1 MTAARPR
8 PVRPRPE
15 PRTHVAFQ
23 GVTKHFGPVQ
33 VLHDIS
39 FEIAAGE
46 VHALLG
52 ENGAGKST
60 LMKVLSGHHAPTLG
74 HIEVN
79 GSPVQFRSARDAEA
93 LGIVLIHQEFNLAE
107 DLTIAQN
114 IFLGH
119 EPGGWLLNDADM
131 NRRAAEALRL
141 VDLHLDPRLR
151 VRQLSV
157 GQKQLVEIARALS
170 RQARLLVMDEPTAAL
185 TVGETRVLLELVTRL
200 REEGVTVLYI
210 SHKLDEVERIADR
223 VTVLRDGHFITTQP
237 AAGLTPQAMANL
249 MVGRELEDM
258 FPPRQAPRPAVALRV
273 QHLSVPGWAHDL
285 SFEVQQGE
293 VLGFAGLVGAGRTEA
308 FEGLFGLRRRTVG
321 RVERHGQPVMIRNP
335 GDAARHRLVYLS
347 EDRKGK
353 GLLVDASLREN
364 LTLMTLSR
372 YARPLLDVRAE
383 QRALERAVD
392 EYGIRTGQLDVP
404 ASALSGGNQ
413 QKLALAKILETEPE
427 VVILDEPTRGV
438 DVGAKREIYH
448 LIHRLAEA
456 GKGVIVISSELPEL
470 LGLCH
475 RLLVMREGH
484 VVGELT
490 GDRMNEREVIE
501 YATGVRT
508 AGGVSAG
515 GLRA

>member
-1 MTAARPR
+1 MNVPSPAGPQPAQAAWPS
-8 PVRPRPE
+8 
-15 PRTHVAFQ
+15 VAFQ

-33 VLHDIS
+33 VLHDVS

-60 LMKVLSGHHAPTLG
+60 LMKVLSGHHAPTSG

-79 GSPVQFRSARDAEA
+79 GRPVHFRSPRDAEN

-114 IFLGH
+114 VFLGH
-119 EPGGWLLNDADM
+119 ETGGWLLNEADM
-131 NRRAAEALRL
+131 NRRAAGALRM
-141 VDLHLDPRLR
+141 VDVHLDPRTP

-170 RQARLLVMDEPTAAL
+170 REARLLIMDEPTAAL
-185 TVGETRVLLELVTRL
+185 TVGETHVLLELVARL
-200 REEGVTVLYI
+200 RQDGVTVLYI
-210 SHKLDEVERIADR
+210 SHKLDEVERISDR
-223 VTVLRDGHFITTQP
+223 VTVLRDGRFITTRP
-237 AAGLTPQAMANL
+237 TPGLTPQAMANL

-258 FPPRQAPRPAVALRV
+258 FPPRPEPRPEVT
-273 QHLSVPGWAHDL
+273 LSVHDLNVPGWAHQL
-285 SFEVQQGE
+285 SFEVRRGE
-293 VLGFAGLVGAGRTEA
+293 VLGFAGLVGSGRTEA

-321 RVERHGQPVMIRNP
+321 RIERHGQRVTIRTP

-353 GLLVDASLREN
+353 GLLVSAGLRDN

-372 YARPLLDVRAE
+372 YARPLLDTQAE
-383 QRALERAVD
+383 QQALSRAVD
-392 EYGIRTGQLDVP
+392 EYGIRTGRLDVP

-448 LIHRLAEA
+448 LIHRLAGA
-456 GKGVIVISSELPEL
+456 GIGVIVISSELQEL

-484 VVGELT
+484 VVAELT

-501 YATGVRT
+501 YATGVRADRRAVT
-508 AGGVSAG
+508 AGEHG
-515 GLRA
+515 

>member
-1 MTAARPR
+1 MTAFQHSGSL
-8 PVRPRPE
+8 PVPATRS
-15 PRTHVAFQ
+15 HVAFR

-33 VLHDIS
+33 VLRDIS
-39 FEIAAGE
+39 FEIAPGE

-60 LMKVLSGHHAPTLG
+60 LMKVLSGHHAPTTG

-79 GSPVQFRSARDAEA
+79 GQRVHFRSPRDAEA

-119 EPGGWLLNDADM
+119 EVGGWLLNDAEM
-131 NRRAAEALRL
+131 NLRAVEALRL
-141 VDLHLDPRLR
+141 VDVHLDPRTR

-157 GQKQLVEIARALS
+157 GQKQLVELARALS
-170 RQARLLVMDEPTAAL
+170 RQARLLIMDEPTAAL
-185 TVGETRVLLELVTRL
+185 TVGETRVLLELVARL
-200 REEGVTVLYI
+200 RQDGVTVLYI

-223 VTVLRDGHFITTQP
+223 VTVLRDGRFITTRP
-237 AAGLTPQAMANL
+237 TPGLTPQAMANL

-258 FPPRQAPRPAVALRV
+258 FPPRQPPQTEVVLRV
-273 QHLSVPGWAHDL
+273 QNLSVPGWAYQL
-285 SFEVQQGE
+285 SFEIREGE

-321 RVERHGQPVMIRNP
+321 RIERHGRPVVVRNP
-335 GDAARHRLVYLS
+335 GEAARHRLVYLS

-353 GLLVDASLREN
+353 GLLVDASLRNN
-364 LTLMTLSR
+364 LTLMTLSH
-372 YARPLLDVRAE
+372 YARPLLDIQAE
-383 QRALERAVD
+383 QRALARAV
-392 EYGIRTGQLDVP
+392 EAYGIRTGRLDVP

-413 QKLALAKILETEPE
+413 QKLALAKILETEPQ

-475 RLLVMREGH
+475 RLLVMHGGH
-484 VVGELT
+484 IVAELT

-508 AGGVSAG
+508 DGGPFITG
-515 GLRA
+515 ERA